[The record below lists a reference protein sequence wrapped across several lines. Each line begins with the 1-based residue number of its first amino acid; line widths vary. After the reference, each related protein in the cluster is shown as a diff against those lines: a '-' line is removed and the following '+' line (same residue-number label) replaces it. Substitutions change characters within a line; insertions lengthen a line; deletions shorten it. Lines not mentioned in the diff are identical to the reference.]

1 MPMPTLPNILPLPA
15 ICKVEPEILLEAE
28 MFEAVNA
35 PTKVVAPVTLK
46 VPPTAVLPV
55 VRRVEDE
62 ILLEAEI
69 IDAVNAPVKVVA
81 PVTFKVPPTVTLLVA
96 VTVVPNNPADELIAP
111 EAVIVVVVI
120 PLFAVSLP
128 VIVEVP
134 PIFSFP
140 VMCKVE
146 PEILLD
152 AEIMEAVKAPLIIVF
167 PFTSSKAAG
176 DVVPMPT
183 LLLPLTKTIMV
194 FQLLKE
200 VPAVPAATY
209 SKPILLPPPIF
220 MAHAV
225 SLAA

>member
-1 MPMPTLPNILPLPA
+1 MSKNTAGVIPATDVPLICNGPCGVIVPIPTLPNILPLPT

-28 MFEAVNA
+28 MLEAVNA
-35 PTKVVAPVTLK
+35 PVKVVAPVTLK

-62 ILLEAEI
+62 ILLEAEMLE
-69 IDAVNAPVKVVA
+69 AVN
-81 PVTFKVPPTVTLLVA
+81 
-96 VTVVPNNPADELIAP
+96 
-111 EAVIVVVVI
+111 
-120 PLFAVSLP
+120 
-128 VIVEVP
+128 
-134 PIFSFP
+134 
-140 VMCKVE
+140 
-146 PEILLD
+146 
-152 AEIMEAVKAPLIIVF
+152 APLIIVF

-176 DVVPMPT
+176 DVVPIPT

-209 SKPILLPPPIF
+209 SKLILLPPPIF